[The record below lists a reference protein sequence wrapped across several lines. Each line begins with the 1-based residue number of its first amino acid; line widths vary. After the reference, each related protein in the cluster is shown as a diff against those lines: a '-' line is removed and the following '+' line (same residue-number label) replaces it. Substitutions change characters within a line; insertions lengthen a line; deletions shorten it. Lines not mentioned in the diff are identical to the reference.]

1 VLTALNHPLTDLG
14 GVSVLWD
21 SDVGTLVQDP
31 TQGGTNAYG
40 PGDLFRD
47 PASGDLYQL
56 TAGGQLDLY
65 RVAAAPLVPNAPQGV
80 ALPAI
85 SPVGGGISS
94 AGRSWGDTTQP
105 PPTGA
110 ITPTGN
116 PTRWMHQAVDWLSR
130 SSFISGLPNGLLLA
144 GGYVGYSMLRQRRR
158 GRGF

>member
-14 GVSVLWD
+14 GIPVLWD
-21 SDVGTLVQDP
+21 SDIGTLVQDP

-56 TAGGQLDLY
+56 TGGGQLSLY
-65 RVAAAPLVPNAPQGV
+65 RAAAAPLVPNAAQGA

-85 SPVGGGISS
+85 APVGGGISS
-94 AGRSWGDTTQP
+94 AGRSWGGTTA
-105 PPTGA
+105 PTGA
-110 ITPTGN
+110 ITTTGDPKKWLN
-116 PTRWMHQAVDWLSR
+116 QAYDWLAK

-144 GGYVGYSMLRQRRR
+144 GGYVGYTMLQQRRR
-158 GRGF
+158 GRG